1 MPSLERHFCAPYRD
15 WILCL
20 KIATRP
26 LLLFLITVLYTR
38 NNFLQAMDDPPKSP
52 SLPWRVSSSI
62 VMGVSGFLTRIFYT
76 GMNSVEVHGLD
87 NFLELLDKR
96 KDIEGRERGLL
107 TSTLIL
113 ILRNDTSWADRT
125 GRSFEPHMRV
135 RTYTAQFITVERTK
149 ARNTLMTESR
159 SGTQLIGIISQNR

>member
-1 MPSLERHFCAPYRD
+1 
-15 WILCL
+15 
-20 KIATRP
+20 
-26 LLLFLITVLYTR
+26 
-38 NNFLQAMDDPPKSP
+38 
-52 SLPWRVSSSI
+52 
-62 VMGVSGFLTRIFYT
+62 
-76 GMNSVEVHGLD
+76 MNSVEVHGLD